1 MLVLYSERASSDLS
15 KFNHADRQLTA
26 QKIECLAANFEKLKF
41 TEKITELKGT
51 KYKNIY
57 KFLIARK
64 IRAICR
70 AENEKL
76 VLLILRIGLRKNI
89 YDRC

>member
-1 MLVLYSERASSDLS
+1 MLVLYSEQASSDLS
-15 KFNHADRQLTA
+15 KFNHADRQLIA
-26 QKIECLAANFEKLKF
+26 QKIEYLAVNFDKLKF
-41 TEKITELKGT
+41 TKKVTELKGT
-51 KYKNIY
+51 KHKNIY

-64 IRAICR
+64 IRVIFKV
-70 AENEKL
+70 ENEKL